1 MVGARV
7 SGYRRRML
15 AADLVQLDRDHP
27 GFRDAQYRARRN
39 AIARVALDYDGGPV
53 PDVDYAPG
61 EHEVWRQVRA
71 ALDPLHLELAATPLV
86 EAAARVALPVERIPQ
101 LREVN
106 EALAA
111 ATGFAMRPV
120 AGLVAARAFLC
131 ELGEGTFLSTQYM
144 RHPSAPF
151 YTPEP
156 DVVHELIGHAA
167 SLTDPRIAGLS
178 RALGR
183 AAQAADDDGLRA
195 LERVYWF
202 TLEFGAVLEG
212 GRPRAFGAGLLSSV
226 SEIQRLGHA
235 DLRPWDLE
243 AIASTPYDPTD
254 YQPRYWVAPSFARMI
269 DDIAAWVEA
278 RFGVAAVT

>member
-1 MVGARV
+1 
-7 SGYRRRML
+7 ML

-27 GFRDAQYRARRN
+27 GFRDAGYRARRN
-39 AIARVALDYDGGPV
+39 AIARVALDHDGGPV
-53 PDVDYAPG
+53 PDVDYSPG

-71 ALDPLHLELAATPLV
+71 TLDPLHRVLAATPLV
-86 EAAARVALPVERIPQ
+86 EAAASVALPVDRIPQ

-111 ATGFAMRPV
+111 TTGFAMRPV
-120 AGLVAARAFLC
+120 AGLVAARTFLC

-183 AAQAADDDGLRA
+183 AAQTADDEGLRA

-212 GRPRAFGAGLLSSV
+212 GRARAFGAGLLSSV
-226 SEIQRLGHA
+226 SEIQRLEQA
-235 DLRPWDLE
+235 DLRPWDLA
-243 AIASTPYDPTD
+243 AIAATPYDPTD
-254 YQPRYWVAPSFARMI
+254 YQPRYWVAPSFRRMI
-269 DDIAAWVEA
+269 DDIARWVEA
-278 RFGVAAVT
+278 RFGVAAAVT